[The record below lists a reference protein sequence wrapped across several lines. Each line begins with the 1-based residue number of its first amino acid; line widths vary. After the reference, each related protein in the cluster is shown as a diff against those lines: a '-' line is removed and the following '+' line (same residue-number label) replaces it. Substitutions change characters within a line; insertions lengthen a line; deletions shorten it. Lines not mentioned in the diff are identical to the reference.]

1 MSRFRGLLKSV
12 LVSLTII
19 GTYQQVQ
26 IKCYDC
32 VTPLGVD
39 DATEFCNASLYCKGM
54 YCTKGP
60 DALSNGIYHGCM
72 DNPPIDTAGA
82 TCKVVTNSLGTHS
95 NCFCKNIDFCNE
107 TPAARESHLLLIFV
121 LIILTF
127 FYIFSQ

>member
-1 MSRFRGLLKSV
+1 MVVSFLQLV
-12 LVSLTII
+12 LVSVAII

-39 DATEFCNASLYCKGM
+39 DANDYCNASLYCKGV

-60 DALSNGIYHGCM
+60 DALSNGIYHGCI

-82 TCKVVTNSLGTHS
+82 SCKLVTNSLGTHT
-95 NCFCKNIDFCNE
+95 NCFCKNIDFCNDS
-107 TPAARESHLLLIFV
+107 PAIRDSQIMLVAFLIV
-121 LIILTF
+121 LTF
-127 FYIFSQ
+127 FYLYVQ